1 MHHTAHE
8 EGRSPAETDRRG
20 HWQVCLCGEP
30 RAQAQLRWAQR
41 GVQRRPGRA
50 ERTDNW
56 QHIVDCGTSILLHK
70 WGYGPPGG
78 SFVEAVAGNDL
89 MGAFGRADWVNV
101 RAIRFYCTLI
111 HNTGLIE

>member
-1 MHHTAHE
+1 MQERKPLNPGQRERVHAHVE
-8 EGRSPAETDRRG
+8 DFLEG
-20 HWQVCLCGEP
+20 WQYDLGDDF
-30 RAQAQLRWAQR
+30 AQL
-41 GVQRRPGRA
+41 V